1 MKPGANTQHLSR
13 IKGPSPLGAGPA
25 WRPIE
30 FNKIV
35 SDTNIKYFPFP
46 VTHYAQITYRSAA
59 HRRRP

>member
-46 VTHYAQITYRSAA
+46 VTH
-59 HRRRP
+59 